1 VAQEEPKWRV
11 RPSKAAILKG
21 FDEEAYGE
29 LFPEAAGGAAPLADS
44 DDEGG
49 GKPGEGP
56 EGAAGAAAGKA
67 GKKGAAGAAAGGG
80 GKDDANKIH
89 TQVQA
94 IQKVFEEKGYG
105 HEAAFKK
112 ERKLDVGA
120 TPARAKRLKL

>member
-1 VAQEEPKWRV
+1 M
-11 RPSKAAILKG
+11 LKG
-21 FDEEAYGE
+21 FEEEAYGE
-29 LFPEAAGGAAPLADS
+29 LFPEAAGGGVQLADS

-56 EGAAGAAAGKA
+56 EGAAAGKG
-67 GKKGAAGAAAGGG
+67 GKKGAAAAAGGG
-80 GKDDANKIH
+80 NNDANKLN

-94 IQKVFEEKGYG
+94 IQKVFADKGYG